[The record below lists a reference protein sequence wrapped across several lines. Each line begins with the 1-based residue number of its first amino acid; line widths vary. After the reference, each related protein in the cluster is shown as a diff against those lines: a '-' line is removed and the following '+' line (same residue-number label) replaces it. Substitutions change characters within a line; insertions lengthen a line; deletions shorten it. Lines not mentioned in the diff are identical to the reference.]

1 MISDVFTL
9 FFFLQFPDREF
20 LLRVSYMEIYNETI
34 TDLLCDTQKM
44 KPLII
49 REDFNVSN
57 RVEVALKI
65 DLLIGVIILEY
76 FPLISIFFKLS
87 PICMV
92 YFFLGVY
99 GDSI

>member
-1 MISDVFTL
+1 
-9 FFFLQFPDREF
+9 
-20 LLRVSYMEIYNETI
+20 MEIYNETI

-57 RVEVALKI
+57 RVSVVLKI
-65 DLLIGVIILEY
+65 VVLIGIHVLEHL
-76 FPLISIFFKLS
+76 PLISVFFKLS

-92 YFFLGVY
+92 YFFV
-99 GDSI
+99 S